1 MIKADPIL
9 HSQCIAFKCIELQ
22 CIALKWSE
30 VHLIGDTHAIREKQ
44 ERVLC
49 TVCTKM
55 RRNCL
60 QIAIVSGKETC
71 CGTKNKTIGP
81 LDTRLASRSANK
93 LLPAMQDTKRIAR

>member
-60 QIAIVSGKETC
+60 QIAVVSGKETC
-71 CGTKNKTIGP
+71 CGTKNIQNI
-81 LDTRLASRSANK
+81 A
-93 LLPAMQDTKRIAR
+93 RIANAVQCHN